1 MFPGYTKLNCSCLLT
16 NFKLIFKFYNNYETR
31 NDILY
36 IMILIDIHVCVLVDR
51 NNCLYKKRT
60 GHIINIVIKRS
71 KHLKYAGLLSCF
83 SFQGNDTIL

>member
-16 NFKLIFKFYNNYETR
+16 SFKLIFKFYNNYETR

-51 NNCLYKKRT
+51 NNC
-60 GHIINIVIKRS
+60 
-71 KHLKYAGLLSCF
+71 
-83 SFQGNDTIL
+83 